1 MDAVCLGIL
10 VADLFASPVDVL
22 PGPGQ
27 LTLTERFVLGSGGCA
42 SNTAKCLRKLG
53 RTVKVLGK
61 VGDDILGDFV
71 LRDLAAHGINTA
83 DISRSRAQQ
92 TSSTVILNVRGEDR
106 RYLHAVGANADFTL
120 TDVPREALDGARM
133 LYVGGFLAMP
143 SFGPEDLA
151 QLFQAAQERDIVT
164 VLDVVIP
171 AGTECSAEALKPALR
186 HTDYFFPNEDEARA
200 ITKIDDPIRQAGA
213 LCRLNPRTT
222 VVITRGRQ
230 GSVAKCGSMVLD
242 TPALPVDSIDESGAG
257 DAFTAGFITALL
269 EGWPLDLA
277 LRFAHA
283 VGASCTRA
291 LGCIEGVF
299 TFDEAVEV
307 LESGRHRLSQ
317 RAI

>member
-10 VADLFASPVDVL
+10 VADLFASPVNEL

-42 SNTAKCLRKLG
+42 SNTAKCLRRLG
-53 RTVKVLGK
+53 RTVNVLGK
-61 VGDDILGDFV
+61 VGEDILGDFV
-71 LRDLAAHGINTA
+71 LRDLEVHGIETGN
-83 DISRSRAQQ
+83 ISRSARRQ
-92 TSSTVILNVRGEDR
+92 TSSTVILNVRGQDR

-120 TDVPREALDGARM
+120 ADVPVEALDGARV

-143 SFGPEDLA
+143 GFGATDLGK
-151 QLFQAAQERDIVT
+151 LFQAAHERGILT

-171 AGTECSAEALKPALR
+171 AGAACSVDTIKPALQ
-186 HTDYFFPNEDEARA
+186 HADYFFPNEDEAWA
-200 ITKIDDPIRQAGA
+200 ITGITDPGGQAGA
-213 LCRLNPRTT
+213 FCRLNPRMT
-222 VVITRGRQ
+222 VVITRGKQ
-230 GSVAKCGSMVLD
+230 GSLAKSGSVVMD
-242 TPALPVDSIDESGAG
+242 TPAFPVESIDESGAG

-269 EGWPLDLA
+269 EGWPLDLT
-277 LRFAHA
+277 LRFAHV

-291 LGCIEGVF
+291 LGCIDGVF

-317 RAI
+317 RAM